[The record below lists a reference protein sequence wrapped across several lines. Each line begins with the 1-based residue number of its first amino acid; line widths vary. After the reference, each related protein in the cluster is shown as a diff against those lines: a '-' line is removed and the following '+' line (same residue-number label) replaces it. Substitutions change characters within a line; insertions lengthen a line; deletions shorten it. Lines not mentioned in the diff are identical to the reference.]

1 MSWSRTEQGFH
12 FGSACSDDQQDVT
25 KTKLGTGLK
34 KREEWGLLWIRLNSM
49 LGMMVSSHSPSAW
62 SLLIK
67 NWGAERSRK
76 AGHCSKRKSQNHGNK
91 VSPWAIRWAG
101 GEEGQPVW
109 AGNFC
114 WDSREKK
121 KDSSLPYKGGISILY
136 WMRQATLPATMRS
149 LRIFFTSVFNSQT
162 SYGLG
167 TEPYELE
174 DRNGEQRIPPEF
186 RRKWL
191 ATCCSPCTVSSPWS
205 QMGSAQR
212 YWGS

>member
-1 MSWSRTEQGFH
+1 MLKKKIPESWEQSVPLGHKMSWWGRRP
-12 FGSACSDDQQDVT
+12 AC
-25 KTKLGTGLK
+25 L
-34 KREEWGLLWIRLNSM
+34 
-49 LGMMVSSHSPSAW
+49 
-62 SLLIK
+62 
-67 NWGAERSRK
+67 
-76 AGHCSKRKSQNHGNK
+76 
-91 VSPWAIRWAG
+91 
-101 GEEGQPVW
+101 
-109 AGNFC
+109 
-114 WDSREKK
+114 SRELLLRLQGKKK

-136 WMRQATLPATMRS
+136 WMRQATLPARMRS

-212 YWGS
+212 Y

>member
-1 MSWSRTEQGFH
+1 MVLNGRCPRAWRQFLLWIPAWAGVELSRDFTLALPVVMTSKMLPE
-12 FGSACSDDQQDVT
+12 
-25 KTKLGTGLK
+25 TKLGTGLK
-34 KREEWGLLWIRLNSM
+34 KGEEWGLLWIRLNSM

-121 KDSSLPYKGGISILY
+121 KTVLCLIKEESPSFTGWDRQHYQRGWEVWGSSLLLSSIVRPVMGWVLSPMS
-136 WMRQATLPATMRS
+136 WKTEMGS
-149 LRIFFTSVFNSQT
+149 SVFPQS
-162 SYGLG
+162 SGG
-167 TEPYELE
+167 
-174 DRNGEQRIPPEF
+174 NG
-186 RRKWL
+186 
-191 ATCCSPCTVSSPWS
+191 
-205 QMGSAQR
+205 
-212 YWGS
+212 